1 MFFVNKFFAQT
12 DEIVQLVD
20 QELGCDRRLT
30 ISRPYFSNKPRIYIS
45 QFVSVVMEFTYLI
58 LLQ

>member
-20 QELGCDRRLT
+20 QKLGCDRRLT